1 MRCHSTVALSV
12 SAAALAVLLPA
23 RGFAGDVKWA
33 LGPGADFSRYKT
45 YQWLPTRALTK
56 SGVVE
61 DEPTTTPL
69 LKEAVNRQLAGKGLM
84 EVPMGGDLLVSTMI
98 LTESSAQLEALYF
111 PIIPYDDGSNAIAVG
126 RYNKQGTLA
135 VNLID
140 ASTKKSA
147 WVGLC
152 TKSID
157 NKPGGGVK
165 KIPGAVAD
173 IFKKY
178 PGKK

>member
-1 MRCHSTVALSV
+1 MRNHSKVTLWV
-12 SAAALAVLLPA
+12 SAAALAVLLPPLC
-23 RGFAGDVKWA
+23 FAGDTKWA

-61 DEPTTTPL
+61 DEPDTTPII
-69 LKEAVNRQLAGKGLM
+69 KEAVNRQLAAKGLM
-84 EVPMGGDLLVSTMI
+84 EVPMGGDLLVSTMV

-140 ASTKKSA
+140 ARTKKSA

-157 NKPGGGVK
+157 NKPGSGAK
-165 KIPGAVAD
+165 KIPGAVES

-178 PGKK
+178 PVKK